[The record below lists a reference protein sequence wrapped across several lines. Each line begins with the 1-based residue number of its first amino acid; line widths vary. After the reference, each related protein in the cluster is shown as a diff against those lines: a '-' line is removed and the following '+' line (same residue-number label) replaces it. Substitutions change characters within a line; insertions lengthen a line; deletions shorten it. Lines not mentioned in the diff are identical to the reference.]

1 MFKFISDQLN
11 VDDHLKEVRL
21 ATREVR
27 AMWYDLAIELDIE
40 EGTRKVCTEL

>member
-27 AMWYDLAIELDIE
+27 AKWYDLAIELNIE
-40 EGTRKVCTEL
+40 EGTRKVCTKL

>member
-11 VDDHLKEVRL
+11 VDDHLKEVKI
-21 ATREVR
+21 ATSEVR
-27 AMWYDLAIELDIE
+27 AMWYHLGIELDIE